1 LTEITSTPF
10 DVFSANI
17 DRAKKATSSS
27 DDEMVRF
34 GIVIAVAAMDDYF
47 TSKFCSLI
55 IPFIMEKEL
64 TEPLQKRFEDAGF
77 TIKDAFEIIQHMQEN
92 KDGQTRPWSIIRNK
106 IASSLS
112 RKTVQNMD
120 VLDSFFKTFGKAN
133 LSKKAFEKMR
143 TKRGCLSGS
152 SLRAKAYEKYM
163 QELIERRH
171 QIVHE
176 CDYNEK
182 KVVFVQLAAQ
192 NLRKGF

>member
-1 LTEITSTPF
+1 MTEITSTPF

-92 KDGQTRPWSIIRNK
+92 KD
-106 IASSLS
+106 
-112 RKTVQNMD
+112 
-120 VLDSFFKTFGKAN
+120 
-133 LSKKAFEKMR
+133 
-143 TKRGCLSGS
+143 
-152 SLRAKAYEKYM
+152 
-163 QELIERRH
+163 
-171 QIVHE
+171 
-176 CDYNEK
+176 
-182 KVVFVQLAAQ
+182 
-192 NLRKGF
+192 